1 MNFDNIKKGDTFS
14 VKEKSGEEIKLKVG
28 NYNEDFGYHVSGRA
42 SDGGRIG
49 FLQKDDKISNSL
61 YQIPFSKTTDWVNEE
76 TSKFQVM

>member
-1 MNFDNIKKGDTFS
+1 MKFDDIKKGNSFY
-14 VKEKSGEEIKLKVG
+14 VEEKSGEKIKLKVG
-28 NYNEDFGYHVSGRA
+28 DYNKDYGYYVSGRA

-49 FLQKDDKISNSL
+49 FLQKDDKISDSL